1 MAQEGAHT
9 PRGRP
14 QTTRK
19 REKRQH
25 AATWPQNRPTLAT
38 LRPGIQPKGTQGRPG
53 HPQGQGRALHR
64 ADIELQDLPAADPR
78 IFGRMRAKTRPTDA
92 LCWTFSP
99 PDDHQHP
106 GNGTPARPPPAS
118 RRPWTARIHAT
129 ATAAEL
135 RDAAAQVRG
144 SSPGRPGSGNRHPRK
159 RDSGY
164 SRRDR
169 LQRELSAHGQL
180 SFRAPPL
187 RSAAVNSIDRCAT
200 SRDRRPKQRAIARR
214 ARARG
219 ATRLRPSSAGRLARM
234 GKTLP
239 EVESEASRKRPHK
252 PRAIAPDARRG
263 TYRPAHR
270 VWIPANE
277 QAPRETYRQPPSRK
291 ARSRHHQQTDPV
303 QPLPTKAAR
312 LSSQGSLEVHSHP
325 PGPEPADDAGTV
337 PSQVASRV

>member
-1 MAQEGAHT
+1 MRGSDPAASLSSSTTRPQDLTRSPAARSGPAGAELAHVAAVRT
-9 PRGRP
+9 TSGAPDVDQLHPEEKPENGPGRP
-14 QTTRK
+14 SHPPGTTQTTRK

-25 AATWPQNRPTLAT
+25 AATWPQNRPTLAS
-38 LRPGIQPKGTQGRPG
+38 LRPGIQPKCTQGRPG

-78 IFGRMRAKTRPTDA
+78 IFGRIRAKTRPTDA

-135 RDAAAQVRG
+135 RDAAPRVRG

-169 LQRELSAHGQL
+169 LQREYSTQRLLSL
-180 SFRAPPL
+180 DPPRVP
-187 RSAAVNSIDRCAT
+187 RSAAIGSGQQHR
-200 SRDRRPKQRAIARR
+200 S
-214 ARARG
+214 
-219 ATRLRPSSAGRLARM
+219 LRH
-234 GKTLP
+234 
-239 EVESEASRKRPHK
+239 V
-252 PRAIAPDARRG
+252 
-263 TYRPAHR
+263 
-270 VWIPANE
+270 
-277 QAPRETYRQPPSRK
+277 
-291 ARSRHHQQTDPV
+291 RSC
-303 QPLPTKAAR
+303 
-312 LSSQGSLEVHSHP
+312 
-325 PGPEPADDAGTV
+325 
-337 PSQVASRV
+337 